1 MGGENEEGK
10 GMFVVFDLDG
20 TLADCEHRL
29 HHIKGSEK
37 PTPEQWDAFFAACAD
52 DKPIEHVLEILRIL
66 DESNHDVEIWSA
78 RSDQVR
84 TETQRWLSTQGFEG
98 VLRMRKQGDHRN
110 DDILKAE
117 WIAKHGK
124 PDLVFEDRAR
134 VVKMWRDMGV
144 PCFQVAAGEF

>member
-1 MGGENEEGK
+1 
-10 GMFVVFDLDG
+10 MFVVFDLDG

-29 HHIKGSEK
+29 HHIKK
-37 PTPEQWDAFFAACAD
+37 PNLGPADWDIFFAACGED
-52 DKPIEHVLEILRIL
+52 SPIEHAINVAHAL
-66 DESNHDVEIWSA
+66 HKVGFHVEIWSA

-84 TETQRWLSTQGFEG
+84 SETEEWLDRHCLQLLP
-98 VLRMRKQGDHRN
+98 LRMRRAGDHRN

-117 WIAKHGK
+117 WIAEHGK

-144 PCFQVAAGEF
+144 PCFQVAAGDF